1 MTTPDPP
8 TNEERMLAFL
18 ESLDM
23 DGFKRA
29 PLEDPVQE
37 VLAQI
42 REVLYPDGEPED
54 DRG

>member
-1 MTTPDPP
+1 MTDTTP

-29 PLEDPVQE
+29 PLEDPVDEAFALVQDALRDE
-37 VLAQI
+37 
-42 REVLYPDGEPED
+42 EE
-54 DRG
+54 